1 MEVEGGT
8 MAILYK
14 SNAVARIEAPKRGRN
29 KFSCEVKP

>member
-14 SNAVARIEAPKRGRN
+14 SNVAARIEDPN
-29 KFSCEVKP
+29 KGEKKIPVR